1 MLSKSNIK
9 LINSLKMGKYRRQH
23 KLFVAE
29 GSTNVLDF
37 IQSGLETQSL
47 YGTKSWLKKNVSI
60 LKDVDYSEVNPKEM
74 GKISALKNPSE
85 VLGVFAIPTQ
95 AEPDLS
101 TMNDLILML
110 DDIRDPGNLG
120 TIIRTADW
128 FGIRHIICSENTVE
142 AYNPKVV
149 QASMGSLARVQLTY
163 QNLNDTI
170 RSKPDY
176 MKVFGAVLEGNDMV
190 EMAKPNHGIILIGS
204 EAHGISKELMPLVD
218 LPITIPNYI
227 SNKLNP
233 SAESLNASI
242 ATAIICYE
250 FRRKQSS

>member
-23 KLFVAE
+23 QLFVAE

-37 IQSGLETQSL
+37 IQSGLESQALYATQN
-47 YGTKSWLKKNVSI
+47 WLKTNFSQ
-60 LKDVDYSEVNPKEM
+60 LKDVDYSEVSMKEM

-85 VLGVFAIPTQ
+85 VLGVFAIPIPT
-95 AEPDLS
+95 EPDLNM
-101 TMNDLILML
+101 MNDLILML

-128 FGIRHIICSENTVE
+128 FGIRHIICSENTVN

-163 QNLNDTI
+163 QDLRDTI
-170 RSKPDY
+170 CSKPDY
-176 MKVFGAVLEGNDMV
+176 LKVFGAVLEGNDMV
-190 EMAKPNHGIILIGS
+190 ELAKPNHGIILIGS
-204 EAHGISKELMPLVD
+204 EAHGISQELMRLVD
-218 LPITIPNYI
+218 MPITIPKYI
-227 SNKLNP
+227 SSNLNY

-242 ATAIICYE
+242 AAAIICYE

>member
-1 MLSKSNIK
+1 
-9 LINSLKMGKYRRQH
+9 MGKYRRQH
-23 KLFVAE
+23 QLFLAE
-29 GSTNVLDF
+29 GNTNVLDF
-37 IQSGLETQSL
+37 IQSSLETKALYATQSWIKTNASHL
-47 YGTKSWLKKNVSI
+47 R
-60 LKDVDYSEVNPKEM
+60 DMDYSEVSMKEM
-74 GKISALKNPSE
+74 EKISALKNPSE

-95 AEPDLS
+95 PTHDLRS
-101 TMNDLILML
+101 INDLILML

-128 FGIRHIICSENTVE
+128 FGIRHIICSENTVD

-149 QASMGSLARVQLTY
+149 QASMGSLARVQVSY
-163 QNLNDTI
+163 KNLNNTI

-190 EMAKPNHGIILIGS
+190 EVAKPNYGIVLIGS

-218 LPITIPNYI
+218 MPITIPKYI
-227 SNKLNP
+227 SSKLGA